1 MDINKILN
9 FYCDNELAELKRLCY
24 PMLIQIGG
32 ISDKD
37 YDDFYS
43 IALEVLAD
51 AAIRFKEDQS
61 CQFRTYLVGNVK
73 RKFNTEV
80 RDRNRNKRIPA
91 KQIDSISNLITDDGY
106 ELSELIPSDFDT
118 FEVACED
125 SGWRESKIEKYLNRL
140 SDKQRK
146 IVSLLA
152 NGYKANEIKELLHM
166 SNRDYAQNL
175 AAIYAY
181 ENVRELM

>member
-1 MDINKILN
+1 MDINKTLN
-9 FYCDNELAELKRLCY
+9 FYCDNELAELKKLCY

-51 AAIRFKEDQS
+51 AAIRFKENQN

-91 KQIDSISNLITDDGY
+91 KQIDSMSNLITDDGY

-118 FEVACED
+118 FETACED
-125 SGWRESKIEKYLNRL
+125 NGWRESKIEKYLNRL

-152 NGYKANEIKELLHM
+152 NGYKATEIRELLHI
-166 SNRDYAQNL
+166 SDKQYTQEL
-175 AAIYAY
+175 SAIQSY